1 LLYRIQCRIE
11 FFDQEGTGVSSI
23 LYRIGRAS
31 FRMRGHVLIAW
42 ALVLAVLGALTLGFA
57 GKFDD
62 TFEIPGAESTVA
74 LAKLKATFPEAAD
87 STATVLITVGGDE
100 KLKDADVKDAVEA
113 WLKRLEALPYVNGTI
128 GPYSDVVEGLISA
141 DGRSGRVSVRVKQ
154 TVSTFTDAQRAD
166 LTAQA
171 RTLETDLPGSR
182 VLVGGDVF
190 SVNVPHIT
198 VTEAAGVGVA
208 LIVLL
213 LTLGSFVAAMMPI
226 GTAIAGV
233 GMAVLIVE
241 LAAGVITISSTT
253 LILAVMLGLAVGID
267 YALFIISR
275 HRDQLAAGMDVEESA
290 ARAVG
295 TAGSAVVFAG
305 LTVVIALIGLS
316 LANVPFLTVMGA
328 FGAVGVALE
337 VALALTLLP
346 AFMGF
351 AGERLRPKPRTARK
365 TDKAA
370 AVSSPDKS
378 GTRGTPTSSA
388 GSGVPPKKGIFSTS
402 FRPAEL
408 WVKAVTKW
416 PIVTIVIVL
425 AGLGALA
432 YPTKDL
438 YLALPTAGRSAPDS
452 QNRETADEISR
463 IFGPGFN
470 GPLVVTVDIVES
482 DDPVKILDAIRDDI
496 QAMPG
501 VKLVAAATPNANVD
515 TGMVQIIPMT
525 APDDP
530 ATAELVHQ
538 LRAREPDWEQLWHVD
553 TAITGLTAVQIDV
566 TERLQNALLPFG
578 IFVVGLS
585 IVLLTMVFRSIWVP
599 IKAALGYLLSVGAAF
614 GATVLVFNKGWFAA
628 VVNLAEPGPVISFL
642 PIIMMGL
649 LFGLAMDYEVF
660 LVSRMREEYVHGNT
674 ENSVT
679 DGFVHSAKVV
689 VAAGLIMTSVFAFF
703 VPQGD
708 GPIKAIAFALAVGVA
723 LDAFVVRMTLV
734 PAVMKLLGHHA
745 WWLPKWLD
753 ARLPS
758 LDIEGESLTRQLAL
772 ADWPAPGDASA
783 VVADGL
789 VAVLGDRRL
798 FDGVSLQLAR
808 GQVLLIEG
816 EPAQRRALLYALAG
830 RLKLDGGRLKVLGL
844 VLPEEA
850 PLLRRQAPVLGPST
864 PHFGRLLK
872 GRDDGIVFVEAADE
886 LSNTQEHSL
895 RRALDAGG
903 PVTWVLT
910 AAPGSGL
917 ASQLGRECAELR
929 LPSHVAL
936 EGANR

>member
-1 LLYRIQCRIE
+1 MPGL
-11 FFDQEGTGVSSI
+11 SSI
-23 LYRIGRAS
+23 LYRIGRAC
-31 FRMRGHVLIAW
+31 FRLRGRVVIVW

-87 STATVLITVGGDE
+87 STATVLVTVGGDE
-100 KLKDADVKDAVEA
+100 KLEDANVKAIVKT
-113 WLKRLEALPYVNGTI
+113 WLDRLEALPYVNGTI
-128 GPYSDVVEGLISA
+128 GPYSDVVKGLISS
-141 DGRSGRVSVRVKQ
+141 DGKSGRVSVRVKQ

-171 RTLETDLPGSR
+171 RTLETDLPGST

-190 SVNVPHIT
+190 AVNVPHIT
-198 VTEAAGVGVA
+198 ITEAAGVGVA

-213 LTLGSFVAAMMPI
+213 LTLGSVVAAMMPI
-226 GTAIAGV
+226 GTAITGV
-233 GMAVLIVE
+233 GIAVLIVE

-275 HRDQLAAGMDVEESA
+275 HRDQLSAGMDVEESA

-305 LTVVIALIGLS
+305 LTVVIALVGLS

-337 VALALTLLP
+337 VVLALTLLP

-351 AGERLRPKPRTARK
+351 AGERLRPKPRKARK

-370 AVSSPDKS
+370 AAKTSASAAVGTESGSPPAQRDSDKS
-378 GTRGTPTSSA
+378 EKKA
-388 GSGVPPKKGIFSTS
+388 KKGIFGSN
-402 FRPAEL
+402 FRPAEF
-408 WVKAVTKW
+408 WVKTVTKW
-416 PIVTIVIVL
+416 PVVTIVIVL

-432 YPTKDL
+432 FPTKDL
-438 YLALPTAGRSAPDS
+438 YLALPTSGRAAPDS

-470 GPLVVTVDIVES
+470 GPLVVTVDIVSS
-482 DDPVKILDAIRDDI
+482 DDPVKVLDGIRDDI
-496 QAMPG
+496 QAMPA

-538 LRAREPDWEQLWHVD
+538 LRAREAHWEQTWDVD

-566 TERLQNALLPFG
+566 TERLQDALLPFG

-599 IKAALGYLLSVGAAF
+599 IKAALGYLLSVGGAF

-674 ENSVT
+674 ENSVV

-703 VPQGD
+703 VPHGD

-753 ARLPS
+753 RRLPS

-783 VVADGL
+783 IVAEDL
-789 VAVLGDRRL
+789 SADLGGRRL
-798 FDGVSLQLAR
+798 FDGVSLRLAR

-850 PLLRRQAPVLGPST
+850 PLLRSQAPVLGPST

-872 GRDDGIVFVEAADE
+872 DRHDGIVFVDAADE

-903 PVTWVLT
+903 QVTWVL
-910 AAPGSGL
+910 AATPGSDL
-917 ASQLGRECAELR
+917 ASQLGRECTELR
-929 LPSHVAL
+929 LPSHLAL

>member
-1 LLYRIQCRIE
+1 MVLDTLLYRIQCCIE
-11 FFDQEGTGVSSI
+11 LLERKVPCVSSI
-23 LYRIGRAS
+23 LYRIGRAC
-31 FRMRGHVLIAW
+31 FRLRGRVLITW
-42 ALVLAVLGALTLGFA
+42 ALVLAVLGALALGFA

-87 STATVLITVGGDE
+87 ATATVLVTLGGDQ
-100 KLKDADVKDAVEA
+100 KLEDADVKADVEA

-128 GPYSDVVEGLISA
+128 GPYSDVVKGLISS
-141 DGRSGRVSVRVKQ
+141 DGQSGRVVVRVKQ
-154 TVSTFTDAQRAD
+154 TISTFTDAQRTD

-171 RTLETDLPGSR
+171 RTLETDLPGST

-190 SVNVPHIT
+190 ATNVPHIT
-198 VTEAAGVGVA
+198 VTEALGVGVA
-208 LIVLL
+208 LVVLL

-226 GTAIAGV
+226 GTALAGV
-233 GMAVLIVE
+233 GAAVLIVE

-290 ARAVG
+290 ARSVG

-337 VALALTLLP
+337 VVLALTLLP

-351 AGERLRPKPRTARK
+351 AGERLRPRKARTAAK
-365 TDKAA
+365 TAA
-370 AVSSPDKS
+370 EVAARDDESVSQK
-378 GTRGTPTSSA
+378 RGIL
-388 GSGVPPKKGIFSTS
+388 GSG
-402 FRPAEL
+402 FRPAEF
-408 WVKAVTKW
+408 WVKAATRW
-416 PIVTIVIVL
+416 PIVTIVVVL

-452 QNRETADEISR
+452 PTRVAADEISR

-482 DDPVKILDAIRDDI
+482 DDPVKILNAIRDDI
-496 QAMPG
+496 QAMPA
-501 VKLVAAATPNANVD
+501 VKTVAAATPNANVD
-515 TGMVQIIPMT
+515 TGMIQIIPMT

-530 ATAELVHQ
+530 ATADLVHE
-538 LRAREPDWEQLWHVD
+538 LRAREPQWEQLWNVD

-599 IKAALGYLLSVGAAF
+599 IKAALGYLLSVGGAF
-614 GATVLVFNKGWFAA
+614 GATVLVFNKGWLGQ

-660 LVSRMREEYVHGNT
+660 LVSRMREEFVHGNT
-674 ENSVT
+674 ENSVV

-689 VAAGLIMTSVFAFF
+689 VAAGLIMFSVFAFF

-708 GPIKAIAFALAVGVA
+708 GPIKSIAFALAVGVA

-734 PAVMKLLGHHA
+734 PAVMTLLGRHA

-753 ARLPS
+753 RRLPS

-772 ADWPAPGDASA
+772 ANWPAPGDASA
-783 VVADGL
+783 IVADDLGAS
-789 VAVLGDRRL
+789 VGDRRL
-798 FDGVSLQLAR
+798 FDGVGLQLAR
-808 GQVLLIEG
+808 GEVLLVEG

-830 RLKLDGGRLKVLGL
+830 RLKLDKGRLKVLGH

-850 PLLRRQAPVLGPST
+850 PLLRSQAPVLSPST

-872 GRDDGIVFVEAADE
+872 DRHDGIVFVDAADE

-903 PVTWVLT
+903 ELTWVLT
-910 AAPGSGL
+910 AAPGSDL
-917 ASQLGRECAELR
+917 ASQLGRECVELR
-929 LPSHVAL
+929 LPSHLAL